1 METTMSGTIVVA
13 DDEASVRWV
22 LEKALSEIGHQVR
35 LAACGTEAL
44 KLLQEGGI
52 DVAFIDL
59 RMPDMDGLAV
69 LRQARQAE
77 IATPIVIV
85 TAQNTMDNAI
95 DAMKQ
100 GAFDYIT
107 KPFNIDEITAVAARA
122 LEMARLSKDL
132 QRLHKEIRGRFE
144 LGVAIVGTSPGM
156 REIYKTI
163 GRVANT
169 DATVLIEGESGTGK
183 ELVAKVLHYHS
194 ERWSGPFIALNCS
207 AIPRELLESELFGH
221 ERGAFTGATE
231 QRPGKFELA
240 HGGTLLLDEIGDMPL
255 ELQAKLL
262 RVLQEREV
270 TRLGG
275 REVIPIDCRII
286 ASTNKPLQRA
296 VQNGQFREDLYF
308 RLNVVPIR
316 VPPLRERRSDIPD
329 LIDFFVDKINREM
342 GTAIRAVSDEARETL
357 ARHNWPGNVRELEN
371 SLIRSA
377 VLAAGPTLM
386 PRDLALPSA
395 ESPPPSY
402 GSLSLEDLVRTKI
415 DEYFR
420 DGEVKNLYATI
431 IERVERPLIEG
442 ALRYTAGNQLQAAV
456 VLGINRNTLRKK
468 ITALKIDPRRIPD
481 GGENAAI
488 APRPA
493 ATVEEEEA

>member
-1 METTMSGTIVVA
+1 MEAMTGTILVA
-13 DDEASVRWV
+13 DDEDSIRWV
-22 LEKALSEIGHQVR
+22 LEKALGEIGHQVR
-35 LAACGTEAL
+35 AASCGSEAL
-44 KLLQEGGI
+44 AQLRNGGI
-52 DVAFIDL
+52 DVAFVDL

-69 LRQARQAE
+69 LRQAREAGVT
-77 IATPIVIV
+77 TPIVIV

-107 KPFNIDEITAVAARA
+107 KPFNIDEVVAVAARA

-132 QRLHKEIRGRFE
+132 NRLHTEFRGRFE

-156 REIYKTI
+156 QEIYKTI
-163 GRVANT
+163 GRVTNT
-169 DATVLIEGESGTGK
+169 DATVLIQGESGTGK
-183 ELVAKVLHYHS
+183 DLVAKVLHYHS
-194 ERWSGPFIALNCS
+194 QRWSGPFIALNCS

-240 HGGTLLLDEIGDMPL
+240 QGGTLLLDEIGDMPL

-275 REVIPIDCRII
+275 REVIPVDCRII

-296 VQNGQFREDLYF
+296 VQEGQFREDLFF

-329 LIDFFVDKINREM
+329 LVDFFLDKINREM
-342 GTAIRAVSDEARETL
+342 GTEIRALSDAAREML
-357 ARHNWPGNVRELEN
+357 MRHDWPGNVRELEN
-371 SLIRSA
+371 TLIRSA
-377 VLAAGPTLM
+377 VLASGPTLM
-386 PRDLALPSA
+386 PRDLALAGA
-395 ESPPPSY
+395 ETPLATA
-402 GSLSLEDLVRTKI
+402 GATARRDRSLEELVDDAL

-420 DGEVKNLYATI
+420 PGSEPKDLYAMV
-431 IERVERPLIEG
+431 IERVERPLIER
-442 ALRYTAGNQLQAAV
+442 ALRHTAGNQLQAAAI
-456 VLGINRNTLRKK
+456 LGINRNTLRKK
-468 ITALKIDPRRIPD
+468 ITLLKIDPRRVPVSGESATD
-481 GGENAAI
+481 AGGDDSE
-488 APRPA
+488 
-493 ATVEEEEA
+493 